1 MLNIKKIIF
10 TTCFSL
16 FVMLSL
22 LTPVL
27 AADADVWGGQE
38 EGIGNAI
45 GLGGGDPRV
54 IAAKIIRVFLGFLGI
69 IAVVLTI
76 YAGWMY
82 MTADGD
88 DERINKAKAILK
100 NAVIGLIII
109 LMSFAIVSLILSKLL
124 DATTGG
130 GG

>member
-69 IAVVLTI
+69 IAVV
-76 YAGWMY
+76 
-82 MTADGD
+82 
-88 DERINKAKAILK
+88 
-100 NAVIGLIII
+100 
-109 LMSFAIVSLILSKLL
+109 
-124 DATTGG
+124 
-130 GG
+130 